1 MTDLPWLGWVLLGL
15 FLLFFIVINWSLIA
29 ALRKKNGKKENLT
42 ARAIQSM
49 AQSIRQPWKKE
60 DDSLAELA
68 RRANELRKPAESD
81 GETQPP
87 SE

>member
-1 MTDLPWLGWVLLGL
+1 MTDMPWLGWVLLGL
-15 FLLFFIVINWSLIA
+15 FLLFFIAINWSLIA
-29 ALRKKNGKKENLT
+29 ALRKKGDKKENSS

-68 RRANELRKPAESD
+68 RRANDLRKPAESN
-81 GETQPP
+81 GETHHP